1 MYRFIFPFS
10 IFLSMIS
17 YKDYLCVKRGIEII
31 NENLE
36 VIKEDLINSKNV
48 YLDIKDNLIVE
59 SNKKDKYIFF
69 TVKINIPIFFRPDY
83 YYNYNSFLYFR

>member
-1 MYRFIFPFS
+1 MYRFVFPIS

-59 SNKKDKYIFF
+59 SNKKDKYIF
-69 TVKINIPIFFRPDY
+69 
-83 YYNYNSFLYFR
+83 L